1 MFQARFKPV
10 TNQSDWATSI
20 QFNDKAS
27 GTPMDI
33 TGDDVPL
40 SFNLALKP
48 VGEGNSPALTGST
61 ATGELTLPS
70 LGILQIFF
78 PASRMQALT
87 PGSYD
92 VGLTVTNGLNT
103 AQILLGRLPIVNGIV
118 GPSAGTTG
126 DYS

>member
-20 QFNDKAS
+20 QFNDKAT
-27 GTPMDI
+27 GMPIDI
-33 TGDDVPL
+33 TGDDMPN
-40 SFNLALKP
+40 SFALAVQL
-48 VGEGNSPALTGST
+48 VGDGNMPALTGST

-78 PASRMQALT
+78 PAARMQVLT

-92 VGLTVTNGLNT
+92 VGLTVTNGVNT
-103 AQILLGRLPIVNGIV
+103 AQILLGRLPLVNGIV
-118 GPSAGTTG
+118 G
-126 DYS
+126 

>member
-20 QFNDKAS
+20 QFNDKAT
-27 GTPMDI
+27 GTPIDI

-48 VGEGNSPALTGST
+48 VGEGNAAALTGST

-78 PASRMQALT
+78 PAARMQALT

-118 GPSAGTTG
+118 GQTAGATG

>member
-27 GTPMDI
+27 GAPIDI
-33 TGDDVPL
+33 TGDDLPL

-48 VGEGNSPALTGST
+48 VGEGNTPSLTGST

-78 PASRMQALT
+78 PASRMQALS

-118 GPSAGTTG
+118 GQSAGTTG

>member
-27 GTPMDI
+27 GTPIDI
-33 TGDDVPL
+33 TGDDVPN
-40 SFNLALKP
+40 SFSLALAL
-48 VGEGNSPALTGST
+48 VGDANNAALTGST
-61 ATGELTLPS
+61 TTGELTLPS

-78 PASRMQALT
+78 PAARIQALA

-92 VGLTVTNGLNT
+92 VGLTVTNGVNT

-118 GPSAGTTG
+118 GQSVGANW

>member
-10 TNQSDWATSI
+10 TNQSDWATSV

-27 GTPMDI
+27 GTPIDI

-48 VGEGNSPALTGST
+48 VGQGSAPALTGST

-78 PASRMQALT
+78 PAARMQALT

-103 AQILLGRLPIVNGIV
+103 SQILLGRLPIVNGIV
-118 GPSAGTTG
+118 GQSASATG